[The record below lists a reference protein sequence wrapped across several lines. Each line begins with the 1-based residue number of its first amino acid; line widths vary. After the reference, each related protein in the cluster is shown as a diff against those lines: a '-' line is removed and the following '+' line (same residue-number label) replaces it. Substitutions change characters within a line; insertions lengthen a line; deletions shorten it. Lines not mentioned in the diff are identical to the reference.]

1 MKDLQKIQEFFSKP
15 LEENT
20 FKKGQKVTYLGHPA
34 TVTATKEYNGKN
46 YVSVTYDKG
55 YGRTAANSILSTDGT
70 VKPINEKIDYDEV
83 LYLRS
88 IKSELEDEIKQ
99 LYIDME
105 QEAEPEGGEI
115 ANRYGNILNKLEDRL
130 YKVQK
135 QLDDYDLNEGFK
147 DYLGYSSPKITRPTQ
162 DQVDKFFALTQN
174 ERHYLNSKPVEGQE
188 KTFNNVEIEPW
199 DEYDLSNF
207 NALVGKAKQRGKSI
221 DEGNSYTRVSKPRY
235 VKDKNNPNFLN
246 VYIDYESGPGGALIA
261 LGKETMSGQIRRES
275 AAEAMKL
282 AGNIARDLETKYNL
296 EDIDVQDLENGKVQ
310 VFAVSD
316 DFIDMDPNILGEIK
330 ESLNPEV
337 SNAVNRFIKSM
348 AKRYSYS
355 EQDAVFA
362 IQKALDQRDFDINHK
377 LTLERSTSRN
387 LSEDYSMLIG
397 KRVEVEQYN
406 ISKNQKEIVDG
417 VVTGATKKTVTF
429 KVGDKS
435 KTVSNTVFKGILKES
450 KNYIGK
456 KQITKDKFA
465 NLKGKTITYEGS
477 KWDVTDSNEFSIK
490 IQNKKGKNKTVNF
503 KQFTTKGIAERIIK
517 KLKENKIK

>member
-1 MKDLQKIQEFFSKP
+1 
-15 LEENT
+15 
-20 FKKGQKVTYLGHPA
+20 
-34 TVTATKEYNGKN
+34 
-46 YVSVTYDKG
+46 
-55 YGRTAANSILSTDGT
+55 
-70 VKPINEKIDYDEV
+70 
-83 LYLRS
+83 
-88 IKSELEDEIKQ
+88 
-99 LYIDME
+99 
-105 QEAEPEGGEI
+105 
-115 ANRYGNILNKLEDRL
+115 
-130 YKVQK
+130 
-135 QLDDYDLNEGFK
+135 
-147 DYLGYSSPKITRPTQ
+147 
-162 DQVDKFFALTQN
+162 
-174 ERHYLNSKPVEGQE
+174 
-188 KTFNNVEIEPW
+188 
-199 DEYDLSNF
+199 
-207 NALVGKAKQRGKSI
+207 
-221 DEGNSYTRVSKPRY
+221 
-235 VKDKNNPNFLN
+235 
-246 VYIDYESGPGGALIA
+246 
-261 LGKETMSGQIRRES
+261 
-275 AAEAMKL
+275 
-282 AGNIARDLETKYNL
+282 
-296 EDIDVQDLENGKVQ
+296 
-310 VFAVSD
+310 
-316 DFIDMDPNILGEIK
+316 MDPNILGEIK

>member
-1 MKDLQKIQEFFSKP
+1 M
-15 LEENT
+15 
-20 FKKGQKVTYLGHPA
+20 
-34 TVTATKEYNGKN
+34 
-46 YVSVTYDKG
+46 
-55 YGRTAANSILSTDGT
+55 
-70 VKPINEKIDYDEV
+70 
-83 LYLRS
+83 
-88 IKSELEDEIKQ
+88 
-99 LYIDME
+99 
-105 QEAEPEGGEI
+105 
-115 ANRYGNILNKLEDRL
+115 
-130 YKVQK
+130 
-135 QLDDYDLNEGFK
+135 
-147 DYLGYSSPKITRPTQ
+147 
-162 DQVDKFFALTQN
+162 
-174 ERHYLNSKPVEGQE
+174 
-188 KTFNNVEIEPW
+188 EIEPW

-246 VYIDYESGPGGALIA
+246 VYIDYESGPGGSLIA